1 MTSLQHVAQHH
12 VTAVHAVLGMQAGV
26 IVGGGLEHAHQHG
39 GLLGGQVL
47 WRGVEIGLACRLD
60 AEGVRT
66 EIHRVGI
73 HCQNLLL
80 TEVGFQFHGCDPL
93 LGLHDEH
100 LDTGDISQKTCR
112 IFCTHTEEVLCQLLG
127 DG

>member
-1 MTSLQHVAQHH
+1 MQTGVIVCGSLQHTHKDSC
-12 VTAVHAVLGMQAGV
+12 LFWGE
-26 IVGGGLEHAHQHG
+26 I
-39 GLLGGQVL
+39 L